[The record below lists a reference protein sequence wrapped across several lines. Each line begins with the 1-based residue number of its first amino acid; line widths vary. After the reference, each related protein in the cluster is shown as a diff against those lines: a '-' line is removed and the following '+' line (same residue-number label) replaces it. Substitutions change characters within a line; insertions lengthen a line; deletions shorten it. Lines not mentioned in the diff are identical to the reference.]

1 MTKNDES
8 SIIRLKVGMLVK
20 LHNYYCGYD
29 EYTRTPP
36 NITGMYLGTG
46 REAQFEFYE
55 RAVIKD
61 ESGRGGFVQRYLTSD
76 FFISPLNS
84 KTGKPKLVGISTGE
98 D

>member
-1 MTKNDES
+1 MAKNDES
-8 SIIRLKVGMLVK
+8 SIIRLKVGMLVR

-29 EYTRTPP
+29 EYTRQPP

-46 REAQFEFYE
+46 REAQFEYYE
-55 RAVIKD
+55 IAVIKD

-76 FFISPLNS
+76 FFISPLNNS
-84 KTGKPKLVGISTGE
+84 KDKPKLVGINIGE